1 MELPDDR
8 SVVLGQVLQHSFDL
22 IVVVDPFYVPV
33 GVGVGFCLIN
43 RRLMS
48 RDVSEFFGETPLSYL
63 SNDNPPGNH
72 RQVRGQRRLPAEAF
86 EDRHVVGEE
95 RDEDFGTEVVDV
107 VRNELSTAG
116 VSGVINDVDE
126 QSDESVNKVFPR
138 TGLFGQATLQ
148 QTSIDFGKGHGK
160 CTHNWRHVNR

>member
-8 SVVLGQVLQHSFDL
+8 SVVLGQVLQHPLDL

-33 GVGVGFCLIN
+33 GVGLGLIN
-43 RRLMS
+43 RRLMR
-48 RDVSEFFGETPLSYL
+48 RDVSEFFGETSLSDL

-72 RQVRGQRRLPAEAF
+72 RQVSGQRRLPAEAF
-86 EDRHVVGEE
+86 QDGHVVGEE
-95 RDEDFGTEVVDV
+95 RHEDFGTEVVDV

-116 VSGVINDVDE
+116 VGSVIDHVDE

-138 TGLFGQATLQ
+138 TGLFGQATL
-148 QTSIDFGKGHGK
+148 
-160 CTHNWRHVNR
+160 